1 MTFEVPNP
9 LVLNGTLSAALHDP
23 GQAPATIVKTTDAFH
38 VHAVWSIDG
47 PAAGV
52 MGGDWHL
59 SAYLESIG
67 LGFEG
72 QIGATVNVPLA
83 GTPPVP
89 LPRNYHADI
98 NVAAG
103 AVPAGAYK
111 LVTVLLYTNGGFP
124 NEIAAFSEGPIVQ
137 FYDPA

>member
-9 LVLNGTLSAALHDP
+9 MSLAGALSAVLIDP
-23 GQAPATIVKTTDAFH
+23 GQAPATIVKTTDPFR
-38 VHAVWSIDG
+38 VHADWFVNG
-47 PAAGV
+47 PAAAI

-59 SAYLESIG
+59 RAYLESIG
-67 LGFEG
+67 PGFEG
-72 QIGATVNVPLA
+72 QIGPTVNVPVA
-83 GTPPVP
+83 TTPPLP

-103 AVPAGAYK
+103 AVPAGTYK

-124 NEIAAFSEGPIVQ
+124 NEIAGFSEGPLVQ
-137 FYDPA
+137 FYDPV